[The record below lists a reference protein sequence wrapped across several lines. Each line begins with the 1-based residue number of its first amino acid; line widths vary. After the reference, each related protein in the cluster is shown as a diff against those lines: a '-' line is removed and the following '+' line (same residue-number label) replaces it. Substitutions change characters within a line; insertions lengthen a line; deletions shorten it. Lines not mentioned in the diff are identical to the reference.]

1 VRALP
6 ASRETN
12 RTPNTINKR
21 RTIAFPKELT
31 TGTTPT
37 APAPRHSRRAVQFFF
52 WTLALTARG
61 RLRARHVDEF
71 LLAGNQESMSVFGR
85 LGRKAW
91 LFLPNAAELRET
103 FTSDGWPES
112 CTVFVNVD

>member
-1 VRALP
+1 LP

-21 RTIAFPKELT
+21 RTIAAFTKELT

-61 RLRARHVDEF
+61 RLRARHVDKF
-71 LLAGNQESMSVFGR
+71 LLAGNRETMSVFGR
-85 LGRKAW
+85 LAGKLGFFAECGGTQRDFHFGWVARK
-91 LFLPNAAELRET
+91 LHR
-103 FTSDGWPES
+103 
-112 CTVFVNVD
+112 VR